1 MDFRTLTAAALAL
14 AALFVTPPLAISD
27 SENSQ
32 APDAPPGQVK
42 PKPEQEETPP
52 TEEEIPVT
60 DEEATPPAEETPPA
74 EQEPTVTEEEP
85 APEDAEA
92 PTLPPAAPPALG
104 EVVAV
109 KAESGTIKVRLPGT
123 SEGIPL
129 DQASG
134 IPTGSLINATDGKV
148 RLKTAT
154 ASGETQWAIFG
165 GAKFRVDQRPAGE
178 GLTFIKLA
186 GPKPGACTATGSLA
200 STSAKRR
207 IRSLWGRGKGK
218 FRTRGRHG
226 AATVRGTKW
235 LTRDRCDGTLV
246 RVKHG
251 SVWVKD
257 FARGKRVLVKAGDQY
272 LARARR

>member
-1 MDFRTLTAAALAL
+1 MDFRTLAAAALAL
-14 AALFVTPPLAISD
+14 AALFITPPLAISD

-42 PKPEQEETPP
+42 PKPDEEVPAPTEEETPP
-52 TEEEIPVT
+52 T
-60 DEEATPPAEETPPA
+60 D
-74 EQEPTVTEEEP
+74 EEP
-85 APEDAEA
+85 APEPGDTDE
-92 PTLPPAAPPALG
+92 PSLPPAAPPALG
-104 EVVAV
+104 KTVAV

-123 SEGIPL
+123 SEAIPL

-134 IPTGSLINATDGKV
+134 IPTGSLINATAGEVK
-148 RLKTAT
+148 LKTAT
-154 ASGETQWAIFG
+154 AAGGTQWAIFG
-165 GAKFRVDQRPAGE
+165 GATFRVDQRRRSK
-178 GLTFIKLA
+178 GLTEINLA
-186 GPKPGACTATGSLA
+186 GRRLAGCTATGSLA
-200 STSAKRR
+200 GSAAVRR
-207 IRSLWGRGKGK
+207 TRSLWGRGKGK

-257 FARGKRVLVKAGDQY
+257 FARDKRVLVKAGDQY